1 LPFHIDQIRESLSRH
16 QPHLVAPEP
25 GNSAAAVALVLAGRQ
40 DDLSLCFIRRAEH
53 PLDPWSGHMALPG
66 GRWDPTDPHP
76 RAAAER
82 ETLEEVGLSLDDSH
96 WLGPLSDVLV
106 RLGGEDRRD
115 RRMIL
120 SPFVYYLGEELAP
133 FVPNHEVAE
142 AFWIPLGYL
151 WDARNMDS
159 LEWERDGRRLLY
171 PAIRFRDSSIWG
183 LTFRVLTLFSD
194 VLDSPLPHL
203 EEIPGLG
210 R

>member
-1 LPFHIDQIRESLSRH
+1 MPFHLDRIRESLSRH
-16 QPHLVAPEP
+16 QPQLVKPEP
-25 GNSAAAVALVLAGRQ
+25 ESSAAAVALVLAGKP

-82 ETLEEVGLSLDDSH
+82 ETLEEVGLALDDSH

-106 RLGGEDRRD
+106 RLGGKDD

-133 FVPNHEVAE
+133 FLPNHEVAE

-151 WDARNMDS
+151 WDARNMGS

-171 PAIRFRDSSIWG
+171 PAIRFQDSSIWG

-194 VLDSPLPHL
+194 VLDAPLPHL

>member
-16 QPHLVAPEP
+16 QPQLVTPEP
-25 GNSAAAVALVLAGRQ
+25 GNSAAAVALVLAGRP
-40 DDLSLCFIRRAEH
+40 DDLSLGFIRRAEH

-82 ETLEEVGLSLDDSH
+82 ETLEEVGLRIGDSQ
-96 WLGPLSDVLV
+96 WLGGLSDVLV
-106 RLGGEDRRD
+106 RLGGKDDRQ
-115 RRMIL
+115 MIL
-120 SPFVYYLGEELAP
+120 SAFVYYLGEELAP

-142 AFWIPLGYL
+142 AFWIPLGHL
-151 WDARNMDS
+151 WDPRNMSS
-159 LEWERDGRRLLY
+159 LEWERDGKRLLY
-171 PAIRFRDSSIWG
+171 PAIRFRDASIWG